1 MKKIYIENFK
11 SPYFSPR
18 WPFNYLL
25 IFVFFKL
32 NNPSLFRLQL
42 LSTLAVL
49 LVEVV
54 LRMVLEYW
62 KERKGGVLVVV
73 LDRLKQAVDFVGG
86 LAVVRAPVGVVRA
99 HLALLFPQM
108 TDQAGEGLSLFSFFI
123 FN

>member
-1 MKKIYIENFK
+1 M
-11 SPYFSPR
+11 
-18 WPFNYLL
+18 
-25 IFVFFKL
+25 FKL

-62 KERKGGVLVVV
+62 KETKGGVVV
-73 LDRLKQAVDFVGG
+73 LNWLKQAVDFVGG

-108 TDQAGEGLSLFSFFI
+108 TDQAGEGLSLF
-123 FN
+123 